1 MGKVSIFC
9 VLVIFALLLED
20 SSSVRKKTEEER
32 KEDEEV
38 ARAVNATLAE
48 EEKKRKEED
57 EKKGQQD
64 QEKKEDE
71 TKKKKVKEES
81 SEGSGGSEGR
91 DEALPSFNSTCP
103 VCPEVQD
110 CPVANCSGQ
119 GEACPEVKPCP
130 KCKDPEECP
139 PVLPCPVVNRTSPSV
154 PDGCPDP
161 VQAMTIPVAMAV
173 GAGAALLVTGV
184 ATVVG
189 LVIRYVPPTVS
200 GFLFMA
206 IIIFVWYL
214 SSQYPETARELGGR
228 AWTTLQEATMALGQR
243 IVEAIRHHNEQ
254 VGFPVSVF
262 FYFLLS
268 TFKFH
273 VHLKSLH

>member
-1 MGKVSIFC
+1 MVFKTILLF
-9 VLVIFALLLED
+9 LVIAILMD
-20 SSSVRKKTEEER
+20 DGTSIRKTDEEKREEKELAELVNKTLAEEKK
-32 KEDEEV
+32 KEDEE
-38 ARAVNATLAE
+38 
-48 EEKKRKEED
+48 K
-57 EKKGQQD
+57 KKGQLD

-71 TKKKKVKEES
+71 AKKKKIKEES
-81 SEGSGGSEGR
+81 SEGSGGVEGR
-91 DEALPSFNSTCP
+91 DEALPSSNTTCL

-154 PDGCPDP
+154 PDGCPDR
-161 VQAMTIPVAMAV
+161 VQAMTVPVAMAV

-184 ATVVG
+184 ATVIG
-189 LVIRYVPPTVS
+189 LVIRYVPPIVS
-200 GFLFMA
+200 GFIFISTV
-206 IIIFVWYL
+206 IIVWYL

-228 AWTTLQEATMALGQR
+228 AWTILQEATRALGQR

-254 VGFPVSVF
+254 VSFPV
-262 FYFLLS
+262 
-268 TFKFH
+268 
-273 VHLKSLH
+273 